1 MEFTYDHLLDALN
14 TTIKP
19 FGYEFKVEHEDDA
32 LSLKFFN
39 GEDWEDYADGY
50 YDEEM
55 PELMFDAA
63 LFVLERIAGKTK
75 NNSQEN
81 WQGECI
87 DLMYDVLHN

>member
-19 FGYEFKVEHEDDA
+19 FGYEFSVIERDGGLDM
-32 LSLKFFN
+32 LFYN
-39 GEDWEDYADGY
+39 GEDWEDYAGGY

-63 LFVLERIAGKTK
+63 IFVLERIASKTK

-87 DLMYDVLHN
+87 DLMYDVLRN

>member
-19 FGYEFKVEHEDDA
+19 FGYEFNVIEREDGIDM
-32 LSLKFFN
+32 LFFN
-39 GEDWEDYADGY
+39 GEDWQDYAVGY

-63 LFVLERIAGKTK
+63 LFVLERIANKTK
-75 NNSQEN
+75 NNTQDN